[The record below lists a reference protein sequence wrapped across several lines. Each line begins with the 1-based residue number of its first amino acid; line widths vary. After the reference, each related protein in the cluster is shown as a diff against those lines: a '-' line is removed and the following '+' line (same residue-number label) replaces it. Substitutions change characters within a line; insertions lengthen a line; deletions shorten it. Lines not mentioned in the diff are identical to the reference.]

1 MYTYFKNKEDL
12 LRLLLFETLLDMF
25 DLSLSILS
33 NSPQDKEFE
42 AMIRANFK
50 WVKDNCEFS
59 KIYFGVILQP
69 SIMIM
74 FQEELFKCMQPLFLS
89 ISEFFS
95 NKGYKNPKLETRYFI
110 STLDGIFM
118 NYIMDA
124 DNFPIS
130 EIEEKII
137 SQYITR
143 QL

>member
-12 LRLLLFETLLDMF
+12 LRSLLFETLRDMF

-74 FQEELFKCMQPLFLS
+74 FQEEMFKCVQLLFLFDHLPKS
-89 ISEFFS
+89 SFLY
-95 NKGYKNPKLETRYFI
+95 YK
-110 STLDGIFM
+110 S
-118 NYIMDA
+118 
-124 DNFPIS
+124 
-130 EIEEKII
+130 
-137 SQYITR
+137 
-143 QL
+143 